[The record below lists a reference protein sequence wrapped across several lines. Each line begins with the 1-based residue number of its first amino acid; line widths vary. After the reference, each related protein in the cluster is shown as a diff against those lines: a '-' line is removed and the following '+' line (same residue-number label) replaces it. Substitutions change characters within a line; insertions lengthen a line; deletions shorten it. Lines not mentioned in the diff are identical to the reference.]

1 MWVFFKGERMMGHT
15 MNNAISEKKKNRY
28 LLDILARR
36 DKHMDR
42 VASYTEILL
51 RELDARDCQE
61 IETLHIQAMIIAA
74 RLHDVG
80 KMMVDEKL
88 LYNPNNLTY
97 DERAEIRSHPIDGAN
112 FLKELFSKDDDLVLR
127 DYAINAALF
136 HHERWD
142 GQGYPYGLAGT
153 DIPFIARVVAV
164 ADVYD
169 ALREPRVYK
178 EALPH
183 LRVAAMIIQDAGKA
197 FDPQVTEA
205 FQAQNTAIER
215 LLHEL
220 QAM

>member
-1 MWVFFKGERMMGHT
+1 MRG
-15 MNNAISEKKKNRY
+15 IIPEKIKNKY

-42 VASYTEILL
+42 VAAYTELLL
-51 RELDARDCQE
+51 RELAASGCQE
-61 IETLHIQAMIIAA
+61 IEPLHIPAMIIAA

-80 KMMVDEKL
+80 KLMVDEKII
-88 LYNPNNLTY
+88 YSPNKLTY
-97 DERAEIRSHPIDGAN
+97 DELAEIRSHPIDGAN
-112 FLKELFSKDDDLVLR
+112 LLRELFSEDDDLILR
-127 DYAINAALF
+127 DYAVNAALF

-142 GQGYPYGLAGT
+142 GQGYPCGLAGT

-178 EALPH
+178 DALPH
-183 LRVAAMIIQDAGKA
+183 LRVTTMIIQDVSKA
-197 FDPQVTEA
+197 FDPQVTAA
-205 FQAQNTAIER
+205 FYAQNATFER
-215 LLHEL
+215 LSHEL